1 MRVRDIKLGHRLII
15 AAVIESALFI
25 ILISYGVVKLKQVIN
40 YFPVYSTMTQ
50 VNDDIWSASF
60 AVASYNATYEEKY
73 IADVAK
79 YLDHAANE
87 LMPRIKEG
95 LKDTEENRNFYTNAQ
110 TQISEY
116 KGHLLNMLAHM
127 KDLHTRTQEIEAK
140 LAKPELHNVIVAT
153 DNRLGYL
160 AFRGVQQLT
169 SFQTNLDPKIFEEAI
184 GLFASIHKT
193 IERAAPQNAVP
204 FKEVEDDV
212 RLLPTIAQKAV
223 DERMAST
230 KSYAE
235 IQKCSQYL
243 SSLLEMAT
251 ARYSGGA
258 MIFIIGVLVLMV
270 AIILFFALYTG
281 RKMSAIF
288 KIIVDA
294 LELMRGGDLK
304 KTSLIRASDLDR
316 KDEAGNMIRAMVALR
331 EKMAELLGLVMESVD
346 GVLNAGREMEQ
357 TARLIAQGANT
368 QASSS
373 EEVSSAMEEMSANI
387 DQNADNAQ
395 QSEKVSQLVADALKE
410 VLTHGV
416 ESKNA
421 IQEIEQK
428 IDVVN
433 EIASQTN
440 ILALNAAVEAA
451 RAGEHGRGFAVV
463 ASEVRKLAERS
474 AEAANE
480 VVGLVNA
487 AVQASALIEQAL
499 AEVAPRVEKSVQLS
513 REVAVASVEQR
524 NGAEQVNQSVQLLSD
539 VSQENAVSSDR
550 MATSAQSLMILAEDL
565 KKAFSYFQFEG
576 TSQRVVH
583 SAAPVAP
590 ATPKPAA
597 PAQKSTTT
605 ANTVKKV
612 ATPVVPK
619 ETKPKPV
626 QVKPQT
632 EQRPTKPV
640 VPPAPKKET
649 VPPAQVEEKSAEK
662 PTTPTQQSEANTAPA
677 KPVERKPTP
686 RPAAPTTPSA
696 PSTPTTP
703 STNGR
708 KPGVHLDMSSD
719 NVSDADYESF

>member
-15 AAVIESALFI
+15 AAVIESTLFI
-25 ILISYGVVKLKQVIN
+25 VLISYGVVKFKQILN

-169 SFQTNLDPKIFEEAI
+169 SFQTNLDPKIFEEAV

-243 SSLLEMAT
+243 SSLLETAT

-281 RKMSAIF
+281 RKMSTIF

-565 KKAFSYFQFEG
+565 KKAFSYFQFDG

-597 PAQKSTTT
+597 PAQKSSTT

-619 ETKPKPV
+619 ETKPKAV

>member
-15 AAVIESALFI
+15 AAVIESTLFI
-25 ILISYGVVKLKQVIN
+25 VLISYGVVKFKQILN

-243 SSLLEMAT
+243 SSLLETAT
-251 ARYSGGA
+251 ARYTGGA

-281 RKMSAIF
+281 RKMSTIF

-487 AVQASALIEQAL
+487 AVQASALIEKAL

-565 KKAFSYFQFEG
+565 KKAFSYFQFDG

-583 SAAPVAP
+583 SAAP

-597 PAQKSTTT
+597 PAQKSTIT

-662 PTTPTQQSEANTAPA
+662 PHTPIPQSEASTTPT
-677 KPVERKPTP
+677 KPVERKPEP
-686 RPAAPTTPSA
+686 RPTPPTPPSA
-696 PSTPTTP
+696 PSTP